1 VFAEHLI
8 VQGSVDEM
16 IVNRLD
22 DKASVIGS
30 ILDSDN
36 AKMFSDE

>member
-16 IVNRLD
+16 IVDQLD
-22 DKASVIGS
+22 HKASVIGS

-36 AKMFSDE
+36 AKLFSEE